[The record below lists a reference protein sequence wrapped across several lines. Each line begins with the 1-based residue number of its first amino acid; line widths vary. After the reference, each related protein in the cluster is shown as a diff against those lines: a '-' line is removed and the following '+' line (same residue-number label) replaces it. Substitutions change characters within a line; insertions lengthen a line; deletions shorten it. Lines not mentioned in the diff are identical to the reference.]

1 MKISHLHLQYWFFK
15 KLLVSLQNRLNKMY
29 SKTSDKY
36 LVIFTKLF
44 PLISYK
50 LQRRKKL
57 LLNPSFRNNIDGNK
71 VDKHCYTTFL
81 KTVSALSRRYD

>member
-15 KLLVSLQNRLNKMY
+15 KNFEFPYKIGGIRCSQKHEISTLLYLQNFSHLSHTN
-29 SKTSDKY
+29 
-36 LVIFTKLF
+36 
-44 PLISYK
+44 YK
-50 LQRRKKL
+50 EEKKL

-81 KTVSALSRRYD
+81 KTG